1 MRASGLAGNVARFL
15 GREHQASGRDR
26 PQARLCSLD
35 KGERGRW
42 RRVIAGQGPGE
53 RCRSDHWSLHLGLA
67 SSGHPCDSSRVMV
80 GPFSTIV
87 IVEESPAV
95 QELVE
100 QAVREVGDCVLVTQ
114 NALEVLEVARRVRI
128 DLLVIDIDSAQGL
141 VEELRESQPD
151 LRVLYVSDR
160 TDEQQAGLEDGLPLL
175 TPFSLGELRAA
186 VAALLDRSESG
197 VSGGAGTGP

>member
-1 MRASGLAGNVARFL
+1 
-15 GREHQASGRDR
+15 
-26 PQARLCSLD
+26 
-35 KGERGRW
+35 
-42 RRVIAGQGPGE
+42 
-53 RCRSDHWSLHLGLA
+53 
-67 SSGHPCDSSRVMV
+67 MV

-100 QAVREVGDCVLVTQ
+100 QAVREVGVCVLVTQ
-114 NALEVLEVARRVRI
+114 NALEVLDVARRVRI